1 MPNHRLGQKLADLAA
16 LDAQIR
22 AALGA
27 DSITGLSADSDGITA
42 HFTGTPTPAQ
52 LAQAI
57 AIVNAHVP
65 PPPPPTEQQQWQSLE
80 AEIEAASSTM
90 QIRAAMLKMAK
101 LKARD
106 G

>member
-1 MPNHRLGQKLADLAA
+1 MPNHRLGQKPVDLSA
-16 LDAQIR
+16 LTAEIR

-27 DSITGLSADSDGITA
+27 DSITGLSADREGITA
-42 HFTGTPTPAQ
+42 HFTEEPTPAQ

-65 PPPPPTEQQQWQSLE
+65 PPPPPTEQELWAALE
-80 AEIEAASSTM
+80 AEIEAASSPA
-90 QIRAAMLKMAK
+90 QIKAAMLKMAK